1 MYIKRHLAHQII
13 MMTRF
18 AKVILI
24 TGCRQSGK
32 STILQATYPDVPY
45 ITMDNIQQYNALVQD
60 PVGFFSNN
68 ASPLILDEIQ
78 RVGNVFVNLKFV
90 VDQSSQPGQYF
101 LTGSQKFTLMKNV
114 ADSLAGRISI
124 MELWGLSN
132 RELAEDDCL
141 LPFLPVK
148 QYLQQR
154 RTKIKFNG
162 QSLWERI
169 HRGAFPR
176 LWTKPEYPREQF
188 YSDYINTYLSRDVR
202 ELSQVG
208 NLQTFQRFM
217 TVLAARCGML
227 LNLAD
232 LSRTV
237 EIDIKTAKS
246 WLAIL
251 QASNIVYC
259 LEPFSLNVAKRVVKT
274 PKIYFTDTGLVCY
287 LCRWQTPEQAEN
299 GAQAGA
305 LFETF
310 VINEIMKSYKNG
322 GKEPG
327 MYFFRDAKA
336 REVDLLFYQDN
347 TLFPVEIKKTAS
359 PNLKDVKN
367 FEVLKDYF
375 PTVKVGEGG
384 IICTNPELIWMGRDI
399 WSIPVEY
406 V

>member
-1 MYIKRHLAHQII
+1 MYIKRHLANQIKK
-13 MMTRF
+13 MTQF

-32 STILQATYPDVPY
+32 STILQATFPDVPY
-45 ITMDNIQQYNALVQD
+45 TTMDDIQQYNALVQD
-60 PVGFFSNN
+60 PVGFFANN
-68 ASPLILDEIQ
+68 SSPLILDEIQ
-78 RVGNVFVNLKFV
+78 RVGNAFVNLKFV
-90 VDQSSQPGQYF
+90 VDKSPQPGQYF

-114 ADSLAGRISI
+114 SDSLAGRISI

-132 RELAEDDCL
+132 RELAQDDCV

-148 QYLQQR
+148 KYLQHR
-154 RTKIKFNG
+154 MTKIKFNN

-169 HRGAFPR
+169 HRGAFPG
-176 LWTKPEYPREQF
+176 LWANQEYPWEQF
-188 YSDYINTYLSRDVR
+188 YSDYVNTYLSQDVR

-208 NLQTFQRFM
+208 SLQAFHKFM

-232 LSRTV
+232 VSRSV
-237 EIDIKTAKS
+237 EIDVKTAKN
-246 WLAIL
+246 WLTIL
-251 QASNIVYC
+251 QASNIIYF

-287 LCRWQTPEQAEN
+287 LCRWQTAKQAEN

-305 LFETF
+305 LFENF
-310 VINEIMKSYKNG
+310 VMNEIIKSYKNVG
-322 GKEPG
+322 QEVRV
-327 MYFFRDAKA
+327 YFFRDAKA
-336 REVDLLFYQDN
+336 REIDLLFYQDN

-367 FEVLKDYF
+367 FAVLKDYF
-375 PTVKVGEGG
+375 PTVRVGEGG
-384 IICTNPELIWMGRDI
+384 IICTNPELAWMGQDV
-399 WSIPVEY
+399 WSIPIEY
-406 V
+406 I